1 MENMSAERKGG
12 SERENER
19 YKRLVKFGSAAVI
32 LAIEILLYHY
42 VWTRHYNRI
51 ITSPFWR
58 RGNWLLV
65 ALYGVILVF
74 LHRTY
79 GGLKIGYLRRGN
91 LIYSQILAVIAAN
104 IFAYVELV
112 LIDKKM
118 HNPMMLVMLTA
129 ADVVFIIGWV
139 FLFQW
144 IYGQLFPPRDLLVVY
159 GERPVFHIMEKLNSR
174 DDKYVLTGAIN
185 IDKGVEKIMQEAPR
199 YGGLIIGD
207 IPSHER
213 NIILKKCYD
222 LGIRTYMIPKIS
234 DILLRSSSDLKLFD
248 TPILLSRNDGLQVDQ
263 MFFKRILD
271 LVTAGLMLVITSP
284 LFLVFS
290 IMIRCTDGGPVFY
303 RQERLTKDGR
313 TFQILKF
320 RTMRV
325 DAEKDGVARLSRK
338 EDDRVTKVGRLLRA
352 SRLDELP
359 QLFNV
364 LSGDMSMVGPRPER
378 PEIAAEYLKEIPEFD
393 YRLKVKAG
401 LTGYAQVYGMYN
413 TTPYDKLKLDLTY
426 IRNYS
431 FLLDLKLIAM
441 TPKVM
446 FMREKTEGVGD
457 GQTTASLKEEVYGK
471 NHFTE

>member
-1 MENMSAERKGG
+1 MKK
-12 SERENER
+12 NER
-19 YKRLVKFGSAAVI
+19 YTRLVKFGSAAVI
-32 LAIEILLYHY
+32 LFIEVALYY
-42 VWTRHYNRI
+42 LVWTYYYNRQI
-51 ITSPFWR
+51 ASPFWR

-65 ALYGVILVF
+65 FTYGVLLAF

-79 GGLKIGYLRRGN
+79 GGLKIGYLRRWN
-91 LIYSQILAVIAAN
+91 LIYSQILAIAIAN
-104 IFAYVELV
+104 FFAYVELV

-118 HNPMMLVMLTA
+118 HNPGMLLLMTA
-129 ADVVFIIGWV
+129 VDILFVVGWV

-144 IYGQLFPPRDLLVVY
+144 IYNRMFPPRELLVVY
-159 GERPVFHIMEKLNSR
+159 GERPVFHIMEKINSR

-185 IDKGVEKIMQEAPR
+185 IDKGVEKIMEEAPK

-222 LGIRTYMIPKIS
+222 RGIRTYMVPKIS
-234 DILLRSSSDLKLFD
+234 DVLIRTSTDLKLFD

-263 MFFKRILD
+263 LFFKRILD
-271 LVTAGLMLVITSP
+271 ILTAFLMLVLTSP
-284 LFLVFS
+284 LFLIFS
-290 IMIRCTDGGPVFY
+290 IAIRCTDRGPVFY
-303 RQERLTKDGR
+303 RQDRFTKDGKI
-313 TFQILKF
+313 FQILKF
-320 RTMRV
+320 RTMRC
-325 DAEKDGVARLSRK
+325 DAEKDGIARLSSE
-338 EDDRVTKVGRLLRA
+338 EDDRVTGIGKVLRA

-359 QLFNV
+359 QIFNI
-364 LSGDMSMVGPRPER
+364 LHGEMSMVGPRPER
-378 PEIAAEYLKEIPEFD
+378 PEIAREYEKEIPEFN

-431 FLLDLKLIAM
+431 FLLDLKLIFM

-446 FMREKTEGVGD
+446 FMKEKTEGVKQ
-457 GQTTASLKEEVYGK
+457 GQKTASLKETVYGRK
-471 NHFTE
+471 FNFEDKTGNAK